1 MIRKTLMLCVGAAAA
16 AALAAPATGQVVS
29 GGTSGSYDGDNISV
43 GSSGYG
49 STDGNYINVG
59 GTADAEARDG
69 GVVRTR
75 VRGRTGPVIGVNRS
89 FSTARDE
96 DERAFS
102 RTRTIVRNGE
112 TVRSRTHTMYHQRG
126 EAPVHEFITDDQS
139 SRRPRRGRG
148 R

>member
-1 MIRKTLMLCVGAAAA
+1 MISKTLMLCLGAAVAS
-16 AALAAPATGQVVS
+16 ALAAPATGQVVR
-29 GGTSGSYDGDNISV
+29 GGTSGSVNGNDITV

-49 STDGNYINVG
+49 STDGSYINVG

-75 VRGRTGPVIGVNRS
+75 VRGRTGPVVGMNRS
-89 FSTARDE
+89 FATARDE

-112 TVRSRTHTMYHQRG
+112 TVRSRTHNMYRQRG
-126 EAPVHEFITDDQS
+126 ERPVHEFITDEQS
-139 SRRPRRGRG
+139 SRRSRRRN
-148 R
+148 

>member
-1 MIRKTLMLCVGAAAA
+1 MIRMTLMLCAGTAFA
-16 AALAAPATGQVVS
+16 AALAAPAAGQVVS
-29 GGTSGSYDGDNISV
+29 GGTSGSYNGEDISV

-59 GTADAEARDG
+59 GTADAEVANG
-69 GVVRTR
+69 GEVRTR

-89 FSTARDE
+89 FSTARDD

-112 TVRSRTHTMYHQRG
+112 TVRSRTHTMYHERG
-126 EAPVHEFITDDQS
+126 SPPVHEFVTDQPP
-139 SRRPRRGRG
+139 RRSRRGR
-148 R
+148 

>member
-1 MIRKTLMLCVGAAAA
+1 MIRKTLMLCVGTAFA

-29 GGTSGSYDGDNISV
+29 GGTSGSVSGDDISV

-49 STDGNYINVG
+49 STDGSYINVG
-59 GTADAEARDG
+59 GTADAEVNDG

-75 VRGRTGPVIGVNRS
+75 VRSRTGPVIGQNRS
-89 FSTARDE
+89 FATARDE

-102 RTRTIVRNGE
+102 RTRTVVRNGE
-112 TVRSRTHTMYHQRG
+112 TVRSRTHNMYRQRG
-126 EAPVHEFITDDQS
+126 SPPVHEFITDDQS

>member
-1 MIRKTLMLCVGAAAA
+1 MIRKTLMLCLGAAVA
-16 AALAAPATGQVVS
+16 AALAGPATGQVVS
-29 GGTSGSYDGDNISV
+29 GGTSGTASGNDVSA

-49 STDGNYINVG
+49 STDGSYINVG
-59 GTADAEARDG
+59 GTADAEAANG
-69 GVVRTR
+69 GVVRTG
-75 VRGRTGPVIGVNRS
+75 VRGRTGPVVGVNRS
-89 FSTARDE
+89 FSSARDE

-112 TVRSRTHTMYHQRG
+112 TVRSRTHTFYHQRG